1 MAAAMSLNEHVHNS
15 TELNSCE
22 GTMSRKILGY
32 RILWGAAVTRTGF
45 LSGDDGMRWPAI
57 LYARIFKWQDIGSQL
72 CSQKEAAKSPR
83 AL

>member
-1 MAAAMSLNEHVHNS
+1 MAATSLNEHVHNS

-32 RILWGAAVTRTGF
+32 RILLGF
-45 LSGDDGMRWPAI
+45 HRGVLSGNFGMRWPAI
-57 LYARIFKWQDIGSQL
+57 LYARVVKWQYIGPQL
-72 CSQKEAAKSPR
+72 CGQRNAAKSQQL